1 MVVNGATSSSTIV
14 TSGVPQGT
22 VLGPLLFLLYIN
34 DLPDNLSTS
43 VRLFADDCI
52 LNTPIRTQN
61 DSSLLHNDLLKLQK
75 WQDKWLMKFNPGKCY
90 TMTLATRTPTP
101 NMYTFCGQTLTSVDS
116 HCYIGIHL
124 SNTLNWT
131 AQTKAAST
139 KAQQTLGVVRRN
151 LNKCPTH
158 IKAVAYTSLV
168 LPILEYASAA
178 WDPHSQNNI
187 KTLERIQRQA
197 ARFCTNNY
205 SREPG
210 SVTKLLQELGWETL
224 QTRRKS
230 KRNTTLYKMEHNII
244 DIPLDQY
251 YIKHNTRCSRKHN
264 SQFLQIRHSSNTF
277 GHVNRNRNYY
287 IPDTTRRHQH
297 LLHSG
302 R

>member
-1 MVVNGATSSSTIV
+1 
-14 TSGVPQGT
+14 
-22 VLGPLLFLLYIN
+22 
-34 DLPDNLSTS
+34 
-43 VRLFADDCI
+43 
-52 LNTPIRTQN
+52 
-61 DSSLLHNDLLKLQK
+61 
-75 WQDKWLMKFNPGKCY
+75 MKFNPGKCY
-90 TMTLATRTPTP
+90 TMTLATRTSTP

-116 HCYIGIHL
+116 HCYLGIHL

-151 LNKCPTH
+151 LNTCPTL

-168 LPILEYASAA
+168 RPILEYSLAA
-178 WDPHSQNNI
+178 WDPDSQNNI

-210 SVTKLLQELGWETL
+210 SLTKLLQELGWETL
-224 QTRRKS
+224 QMRRKS
-230 KRNTTLYKMEHNII
+230 KRITTLYKIEHNII

-251 YIKHNTRCSRKHN
+251 IKHNTRCSHKHS

-277 GHVNRNRNYY
+277 GHSFF
-287 IPDTTRRHQH
+287 PTTAKEWNALPSNIISSNSIESFQKNLNKYLIDH
-297 LLHSG
+297 
-302 R
+302 